1 MNRRFFVVAVLVA
14 SVLSGAEAVAAHA
27 DPSIVSPA
35 ACSTADAGDTVVMQF
50 TEELLA
56 DGSRLELVAD
66 GVSIAVAGIDL
77 ADLDHK
83 TIVTTIPAGVEG
95 PVTVKWESLSAVDED
110 PASGSYGI
118 AVGSA
123 SAAADCAL
131 STADSAGGGLPIVA
145 IGGLTVAVAA
155 ALALANSRRHELVEA

>member
-1 MNRRFFVVAVLVA
+1 MTRRFFVAAVLVA

-35 ACSTADAGDTVVMQF
+35 ACSTADAGDTVMIEF

-56 DGSRLELVAD
+56 DGSRMELIAD

-77 ADLDHK
+77 ADLEHK
-83 TIVTTIPAGVEG
+83 TIVTTIPTGVEG
-95 PVTVKWESLSAVDED
+95 QVTVKWDSLSAVDED
-110 PASGSYGI
+110 SGSGSYGI
-118 AVGSA
+118 SVGSA
-123 SAAADCAL
+123 SPAADCGFSAAE
-131 STADSAGGGLPIVA
+131 STGGGLPIVA

-155 ALALANSRRHELVEA
+155 ALALANSRRDELVEA